1 MKNLFF
7 LMPMMIGMMM
17 TSCATS
23 QTRMMASSVRMGATK
38 TEIQKM
44 LGTPTSKSANVLCE
58 KWVYVAQNDENPDL
72 RSSAFLVTFDY
83 HDIVVD
89 YCTVKKTNRQGR

>member
-1 MKNLFF
+1 
-7 LMPMMIGMMM
+7 MPMMIGMMM

-44 LGTPTSKSANVLCE
+44 LGTPTSKCANVLCE
-58 KWVYVAQNDENPDL
+58 KWEYVAQNKEDASL
-72 RSSAFLVTFDY
+72 SSSAFLVTFDY
-83 HDIVVD
+83 HDVVVD
-89 YCTVKKTNRQGR
+89 YCTIKKSNRQSR